1 MHRVIERSRGNDSGP
16 VGGLKIPVGPD
27 RIWVQSTESRF
38 KMQTARAYLHG
49 LGLTPKPTGRG
60 RFSREA
66 HAALDTA
73 RAKGISFSDDAPK
86 AAPKPKVIKMPK
98 AETVK
103 VDTRGVDPKAVR
115 EWAKS
120 AGIEIGARGRIHTD
134 IIARYLSDVPETE
147 QESREGEFDVYAP
160 GAPRVY
166 AEGTTFVGEYTF
178 QGKTF
183 KHVANDRA
191 ACKNTGVSIAVCRCN
206 AHEVVNGH
214 GTGHVAVTPVYP
226 KG

>member
-1 MHRVIERSRGNDSGP
+1 
-16 VGGLKIPVGPD
+16 
-27 RIWVQSTESRF
+27 
-38 KMQTARAYLHG
+38 MQTQRAYLYS
-49 LGLTPKPTGRG
+49 LGYAKNPTGRG
-60 RFSREA
+60 RFSHEGHEA
-66 HAALDTA
+66 LSRA
-73 RAKGISFSDDAPK
+73 RANGVTFTDDAPK
-86 AAPKPKVIKMPK
+86 AVKPKVIKMPK

-103 VDTRGVDPKAVR
+103 VDTRGIDPKAVR
-115 EWAKS
+115 VWAKRE
-120 AGIEIGARGRIHTD
+120 GIEIGARGRIHTD

-147 QESREGEFDVYAP
+147 QEAREGEFDVYAS

-166 AEGTTFVGEYTF
+166 PEGTTFVGEYTF

-206 AHEVVNGH
+206 NHSVVNGH
-214 GTGHVAVTPVYP
+214 GTGHVQVTPIYP